1 MNKKMLNSMLL
12 QAYFGLSDC
21 DLNDEETLIAKC
33 CDRAYKDMCRTLRFN
48 KVEGDSINKDDWK
61 KRVSDVVIEAI
72 GNIDPDSVAF
82 DDYHE
87 TTCENMMEVSCEGVF
102 GEGEKLHY
110 GQAQKWFNMT
120 CKYLY
125 LLNYRG
131 DKLNKISESL
141 HAPID
146 NYIIQIATT
155 NNTTAPDC
163 RFALGIDTS
172 DTPSVAW
179 SRWDSTEYKCF
190 QKKLRE
196 RLDVWNEEN
205 SSNLSLI
212 EWECYAWMEQ
222 ARIESNR

>member
-1 MNKKMLNSMLL
+1 MNNEMLNSMLL
-12 QAYFGLSDC
+12 QTYFGFSDC

-48 KVEGDSINKDDWK
+48 KAAEATVYKDRWK
-61 KRVSDVVIEAI
+61 DQVSNVVVEAI
-72 GNIDPDSVAF
+72 RNIDPDSVAF
-82 DDYHE
+82 DGYHE
-87 TTCENMMEVSCEGVF
+87 TTCKNMMEVSCEGVF
-102 GEGEKLHY
+102 DNEELHY

-125 LLNYRG
+125 LLNYWENEQ
-131 DKLNKISESL
+131 DLISTVL
-141 HAPID
+141 HAPVD

-155 NNTTAPDC
+155 NNTTVPDC
-163 RFALGIDTS
+163 KFALGIESS
-172 DTPSVAW
+172 DMPSAAW
-179 SRWDSTEYKCF
+179 SRWDSIEYKCF

-212 EWECYAWMEQ
+212 DWECYAWVEQ